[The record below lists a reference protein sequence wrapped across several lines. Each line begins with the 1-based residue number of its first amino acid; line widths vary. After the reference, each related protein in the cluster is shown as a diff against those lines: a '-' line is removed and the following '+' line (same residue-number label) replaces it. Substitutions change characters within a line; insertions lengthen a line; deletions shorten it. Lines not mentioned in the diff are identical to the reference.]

1 MDSKEYKEI
10 KDLLVQLE
18 QKIEALYKPV
28 VDRQEEQVFELD
40 SHPEPEPR
48 PEPEPEPG
56 PWQDPSPEITE
67 EIPSAPET
75 VGDLFS
81 GFAQR
86 PTLAD
91 SLAKT
96 KNARPLKEVIPL
108 NDRFLYEKVLFS
120 QDRDLYNKTLTDLQD
135 IKTMQEAEAYLAK
148 HFPHWELSSPA
159 VQKFLTQLEDVF

>member
-1 MDSKEYKEI
+1 MNSKDYKEI

-18 QKIEALYKPV
+18 QKIEALLDPA
-28 VDRQEEQVFELD
+28 VDHPDEQVFELD
-40 SHPEPEPR
+40 SQPEMEQESEPE
-48 PEPEPEPG
+48 
-56 PWQDPSPEITE
+56 TE
-67 EIPSAPET
+67 PET

-86 PTLAD
+86 ITLAD

-96 KNARPLKEVIPL
+96 KNGRPLKEVIPL
-108 NDRFLYEKVLFS
+108 NDRFLYEKVLFN
-120 QDRDLYNKTLTDLQD
+120 QDRALYDKTLTNLQD
-135 IKTMQEAEAYLAK
+135 VKTIQQAEAYLAE